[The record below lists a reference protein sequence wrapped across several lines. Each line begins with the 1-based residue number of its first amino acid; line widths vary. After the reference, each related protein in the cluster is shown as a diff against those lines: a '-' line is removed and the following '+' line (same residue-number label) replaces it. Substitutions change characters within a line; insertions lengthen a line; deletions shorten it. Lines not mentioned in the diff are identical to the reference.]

1 MFPIRVGVTDVS
13 FWFDAICST
22 VLAEGSSVDCL
33 AALPERE
40 PPDCM
45 HSFW

>member
-1 MFPIRVGVTDVS
+1 MSLVCVGAIGAL
-13 FWFDAICST
+13 FWVDATYST

-33 AALPERE
+33 AAIPDRD
-40 PPDCM
+40 PPDCL